1 MASSRMAAASTNENN
16 KMLNNDGTAKLKNEV
31 LEPTYSTPRDAA
43 IAYQNGLLKS
53 DFNISSTHTSI
64 RLAFRYL
71 KQHEEED
78 DEQSREH
85 DDETLFLCWIRQDG
99 IPCHFRPMLPS
110 TLPLA
115 SVATEE
121 NNNNLTNST
130 TYDTSLLLLVN
141 ENDHIETTFPG
152 HAFVFC
158 LRVKYNQHMLS
169 KQNLP
174 LMTTLHNNEE
184 EEDDDDRSDPS
195 EHTITNNESD
205 PIVIEDNGK
214 IYFIRKQCKCKNNNQ
229 KQDRENNDDSRG
241 SEQQEE
247 DVECYL
253 VVGGFRPGPMPEIN
267 KDDDNSTSIDG
278 SSRSSSNVGEGNMAD
293 DNDKSVDDY
302 DDDDSFDG
310 GREQQVQLV
319 TIQKDITKKA
329 APATTIN
336 RSEGDTDDDN
346 DDDIDL
352 PSNILGCSDCTQS
365 VPFLRGAMNPKMH
378 HTPAFVATKV
388 DDDDENVV
396 SQVELPMNNHKHH
409 IEEEHEFKVSVC
421 ITQLDP
427 TPIDSSS
434 KHYEEVTL
442 GGWPC
447 RIEPGCFPSD
457 MDIPENGKNTLRCR
471 FENDLLAAS
480 EALPPI
486 AREKLK
492 DSTPVWINKSQSY
505 GPKVAPVRGRDGCFH
520 PGEKWLIR
528 NGMNP
533 AKCGGVEWYDAKHYL
548 SDCDL
553 WGRGGL
559 MLHEL
564 SHAWHCLHIQDGY
577 DNKDIIDVY
586 KKAMDDGLYDCV
598 RVHGSQGPR
607 CKAYACQDP
616 MEYFAELSVAFLG
629 GLDEEREHN
638 KWYPFN
644 RAQLREHDPRAF
656 DLLCRMWG
664 VKDESALSN

>member
-1 MASSRMAAASTNENN
+1 M
-16 KMLNNDGTAKLKNEV
+16 
-31 LEPTYSTPRDAA
+31 
-43 IAYQNGLLKS
+43 
-53 DFNISSTHTSI
+53 
-64 RLAFRYL
+64 
-71 KQHEEED
+71 
-78 DEQSREH
+78 
-85 DDETLFLCWIRQDG
+85 
-99 IPCHFRPMLPS
+99 
-110 TLPLA
+110 
-115 SVATEE
+115 
-121 NNNNLTNST
+121 
-130 TYDTSLLLLVN
+130 
-141 ENDHIETTFPG
+141 
-152 HAFVFC
+152 
-158 LRVKYNQHMLS
+158 
-169 KQNLP
+169 
-174 LMTTLHNNEE
+174 
-184 EEDDDDRSDPS
+184 
-195 EHTITNNESD
+195 
-205 PIVIEDNGK
+205 
-214 IYFIRKQCKCKNNNQ
+214 
-229 KQDRENNDDSRG
+229 
-241 SEQQEE
+241 
-247 DVECYL
+247 
-253 VVGGFRPGPMPEIN
+253 GGFRPGPMPKSNE
-267 KDDDNSTSIDG
+267 DDENPTSMDG
-278 SSRSSSNVGEGNMAD
+278 SVRSSNNEEEDSIAEY
-293 DNDKSVDDY
+293 S
-302 DDDDSFDG
+302 DDDSFDG
-310 GREQQVQLV
+310 GREYQVQLV
-319 TIQKDITKKA
+319 TIQKEGRRATKNANIANEA
-329 APATTIN
+329 AATATTIN
-336 RSEGDTDDDN
+336 RSEGDTDDD
-346 DDDIDL
+346 DDIDL
-352 PSNILGCSDCTQS
+352 PSQILGCSDCTQS

-388 DDDDENVV
+388 NDDDENVV

-409 IEEEHEFKVSVC
+409 IEEEYIFKVSVC

-447 RIEPGCFPSD
+447 RIEPGCFPSH

-471 FENDLLAAS
+471 FEDDLSAAS
-480 EALPPI
+480 EALPPT

-492 DSTPVWINKSQSY
+492 DSTPVWINKSQSF

-598 RVHGSQGPR
+598 RVHGSQGPT

-664 VKDESALSN
+664 VKDESKDDK